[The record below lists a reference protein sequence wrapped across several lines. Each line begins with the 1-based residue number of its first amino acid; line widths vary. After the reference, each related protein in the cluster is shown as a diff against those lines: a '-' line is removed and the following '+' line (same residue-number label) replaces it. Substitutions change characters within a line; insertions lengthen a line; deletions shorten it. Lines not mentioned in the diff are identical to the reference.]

1 MSRVFN
7 AYLVLTNNNICKRL
21 SLKDTYVKSD
31 LFSQTFQAIQKKV
44 KSLDSELHLSPILLL
59 PSSEVASHY
68 QQFSGYQSKIISM
81 QLQNSLY
88 VIIVKILS
96 HIILLYSHE
105 RQVYLGVCYETDE
118 GGLVQSLIAGYQ
130 LSII

>member
-1 MSRVFN
+1 MSTVFN
-7 AYLVLTNNNICKRL
+7 AYLVLTNNNICKRM

-68 QQFSGYQSKIISM
+68 
-81 QLQNSLY
+81 
-88 VIIVKILS
+88 
-96 HIILLYSHE
+96 
-105 RQVYLGVCYETDE
+105 
-118 GGLVQSLIAGYQ
+118 
-130 LSII
+130 